1 MIHKFLRLFVNTFK
15 VDEKHY
21 PLNRDNLTEPI
32 KMQLSEKR
40 KGFSEFFFGF
50 LKSILKFE
58 HLPIQMTLIPYVFPQ
73 TPTPKNM
80 VTSMA

>member
-1 MIHKFLRLFVNTFK
+1 
-15 VDEKHY
+15 
-21 PLNRDNLTEPI
+21 
-32 KMQLSEKR
+32 MQLSEKR

-50 LKSILKFE
+50 LKSILKFK